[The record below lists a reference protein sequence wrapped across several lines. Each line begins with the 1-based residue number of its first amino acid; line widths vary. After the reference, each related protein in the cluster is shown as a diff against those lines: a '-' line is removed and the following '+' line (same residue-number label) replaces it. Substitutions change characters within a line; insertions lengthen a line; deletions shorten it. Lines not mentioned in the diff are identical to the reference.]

1 MRLHKNLLLL
11 FFLLLNTACNYMP
24 KLDEV
29 IPDRRTEYKKSEA
42 MPDLEVPPDLTVKSD
57 TDPLVIP
64 NEEAT
69 TLTQFENQKKM
80 RHGGAG
86 AVTGGQ
92 GDEQWLSLQ
101 GSIADIWPNLHEFLK
116 AKGYTL
122 DLDDQEL
129 GVIETQWHEE
139 EQEGPASSRIKLS
152 FFAEAGTVPDS
163 TVIYLTSQKQ
173 EKVAGKDGKGDW
185 VDIENNVD
193 FEKQMIGELNL
204 QFYGKQSPA
213 GTSSIAKAADT
224 APPGDTSTGNNTS
237 SNTSSKVKA
246 EIQSLGDNKV
256 FLSLPQEFN
265 RAWSLTESAILDA
278 GMFIDNK
285 DRTKGLYFVTYG
297 GQEGEQKKSGLFSK
311 LKFWGKKKQESRAY
325 QISLT
330 GVGEKTELV
339 VLNEKGDWVTQE
351 EATRILTLLQGQYN
365 NSAR

>member
-11 FFLLLNTACNYMP
+11 FFLLLNTACDYIP

-29 IPDRRTEYKKSEA
+29 IPDRRTEYKKSEV
-42 MPDLEVPPDLTVKSD
+42 MPDLEVPPDLTVNTD

-69 TLTQFENQKKM
+69 TLTQYENQKRM

-86 AVTGGQ
+86 ALTGGQ
-92 GDEQWLSLQ
+92 GNEQWLSVQ
-101 GSIADIWPNLHEFLK
+101 GSVEDIWPKLHEFLE
-116 AKGYTL
+116 AKGYSL
-122 DLDDQEL
+122 DLDDKDL
-129 GVIETQWHEE
+129 GVIETQWHET
-139 EQEGPASSRIKLS
+139 EQEGLASSRVKLS
-152 FFAEAGTVPDS
+152 IFAEAGTIPDS
-163 TVIYLTSQKQ
+163 TVLYLDSQKQ

-185 VDIENNVD
+185 VDIENNVE

-204 QFYGKQSPA
+204 QFYGKQGPA
-213 GTSSIAKAADT
+213 GTSSLAKAADT
-224 APPGDTSTGNNTS
+224 SPPGITSTNKNPGRRAR
-237 SNTSSKVKA
+237 A
-246 EIQSLGDNKV
+246 ELQSLGDNKV
-256 FLSLPQEFN
+256 FLSLPEEFN

-285 DRTKGLYFVTYG
+285 DRIKGLYYVTYG

-311 LKFWGKKKQESRAY
+311 LKFWGKKKQETRAY

-365 NSAR
+365 SSAR